1 MQGGTDYRLALSIKK
16 VTPGTTAHTRLNVG
30 DVIVAIQGSSCSD
43 YTHEQANSAIR
54 GAGNTLTLMVRK

>member
-16 VTPGTTAHTRLNVG
+16 ITPGTPAHMRLNIG
-30 DVIVAIQGSSCSD
+30 DVIVAIQGENCSAF
-43 YTHEQANSAIR
+43 THEQANAAIR